1 MTWDQ
6 ASNQCKALGARL
18 PEIKTAAENQQIL
31 EVMVILDQLQW
42 APLNGIT
49 ENGINPIIVLLLG
62 TFSQSHQLENWL
74 VHWKKKFGQWYHL
87 LIGSDM
93 VWP

>member
-18 PEIKTAAENQQIL
+18 PEIRTAAENQEIL

-42 APLNGIT
+42 VPLNGIT
-49 ENGINPIIVLLLG
+49 DKGINRIIVSFLG

-74 VHWKKKFGQWYHL
+74 VHWEKE
-87 LIGSDM
+87 IG
-93 VWP
+93 

>member
-6 ASNQCKALGARL
+6 ASNQCHALGASL
-18 PEIKTAAENQQIL
+18 PEIKTATENQQIL

-42 APLNGIT
+42 DHEKWDQNGI
-49 ENGINPIIVLLLG
+49 IYHLLG

-74 VHWKKKFGQWYHL
+74 VHWEKEFG
-87 LIGSDM
+87 
-93 VWP
+93 

>member
-31 EVMVILDQLQW
+31 EVMVILDKLHW

-49 ENGINPIIVLLLG
+49 ENGINPIIVSLLG
-62 TFSQSHQLENWL
+62 THQLENWL
-74 VHWKKKFGQWYHL
+74 VHWGKEIRL
-87 LIGSDM
+87 M
-93 VWP
+93 VSFAFWDQIWSGPK